1 MADVMTEKEM
11 QKRLWEEA
19 GQEQNKKAINT
30 TMYTKEIG
38 PVYQPQPENKWG
50 KYAGYAAMALNLAK
64 FSNPYAAALGIAAPI
79 AINYY
84 LNKRDPHKKK
94 MEAQMAM
101 QESAMMNLLGKQK
114 AQAQATQL
122 TPAQR
127 AALNRAGQTVAGR
140 GGAGTQKFLQ
150 YGVEAQAPGLIEQ
163 TIASGAAGMTQTS
176 AALDRIVGRRK
187 LMSDEYRQSVAGV
200 GKEVARFVMPELT
213 SVVDATE
220 AAKGGEGVDYSSLIK
235 LIELVGKTSTTP
247 TV

>member
-1 MADVMTEKEM
+1 MSDREWLKQLWLEK
-11 QKRLWEEA
+11 
-19 GQEQNKKAINT
+19 GQESDRVPLKT
-30 TMYTKEIG
+30 TQYEKNIG
-38 PVYQPQPENKWG
+38 PVYQPQPENKLG
-50 KYAGYAAMALNLAK
+50 KYAGYAATALNLSK

-163 TIASGAAGMTQTS
+163 TRASGAAGMAQTS

-187 LMSDEYRQSVAGV
+187 LMSDQYRQSVAGV

-220 AAKGGEGVDYSSLIK
+220 AAKGGEGMDFSSIMK
-235 LIELVGKTSTTP
+235 LIELVSDKDKTTTP
-247 TV
+247 TA